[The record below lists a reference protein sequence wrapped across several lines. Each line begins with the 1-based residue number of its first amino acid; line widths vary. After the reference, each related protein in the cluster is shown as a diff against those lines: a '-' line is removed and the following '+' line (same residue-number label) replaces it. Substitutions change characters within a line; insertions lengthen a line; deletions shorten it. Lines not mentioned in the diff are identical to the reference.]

1 MRAPRRP
8 IHVVLTW
15 LRRQPPKVKAFLAV
29 ITGMAALVLLWA
41 VVHDHDNIFIA
52 AEAVHSIGIAVLI
65 YKLMKEKTCAGLSL
79 KTQELTAMF
88 LAVRLYCS
96 FVMEYDIHTVLDLAT
111 LATTLWVIYMI
122 RFNLKSTYMEDKD
135 NFALY
140 YVVVPCAVLALLI
153 HPTTSHHLVNK
164 VFWAFCVYMEAVAVL
179 PQLRVMQNTKII
191 EPFTSHYVFALGVAR
206 FLSCAHWVLQVL
218 DSSGDLLVALGHG
231 LWPPMVLISEVV
243 QTFILADFC
252 YYYRFWRTACV
263 APSFWSSIAADSI
276 RLDRNYGTYHFVFL
290 YSLICTMFSTKFTVG
305 YRNSVHFLEMMGF
318 RLKLPFGNIGKV
330 SGGGIS
336 QFSPLKYIL
345 LGNAQPLL
353 RIIDERDTWDTSSW
367 KHSTVEAVGSCVL
380 AETRMLNY
388 QSPVRVVSSIVVVR
402 YCQFYSP
409 VVPVIVLD
417 MPVNLNWTHMISAPH
432 YISET
437 QQAGVLLAK
446 YVEYVQVDLHVPDSK
461 ISDKRTE
468 MSQDTY

>member
-41 VVHDHDNIFIA
+41 VVHDHDNIFVA

-179 PQLRVMQNTKII
+179 PQLRVMQNTKIV

-252 YYYRFWRTACV
+252 YYYVKSVFGGQLVLRL
-263 APSFWSSIAADSI
+263 PS
-276 RLDRNYGTYHFVFL
+276 G
-290 YSLICTMFSTKFTVG
+290 
-305 YRNSVHFLEMMGF
+305 
-318 RLKLPFGNIGKV
+318 
-330 SGGGIS
+330 
-336 QFSPLKYIL
+336 
-345 LGNAQPLL
+345 
-353 RIIDERDTWDTSSW
+353 
-367 KHSTVEAVGSCVL
+367 
-380 AETRMLNY
+380 
-388 QSPVRVVSSIVVVR
+388 VV
-402 YCQFYSP
+402 
-409 VVPVIVLD
+409 
-417 MPVNLNWTHMISAPH
+417 
-432 YISET
+432 
-437 QQAGVLLAK
+437 
-446 YVEYVQVDLHVPDSK
+446 
-461 ISDKRTE
+461 
-468 MSQDTY
+468 